1 MKKDYYDILGI
12 KKDASQDEIKKAFRK
27 AAHAH
32 HPDKQGGNAD
42 KFKEANEAYG
52 VLSDDKKRQ
61 QYDQF
66 GHAGAN
72 MGGPGG
78 QGGAG
83 FNPNDFGFDFSGFQQ
98 GGGFQGGFGQNG
110 GVEFDL
116 GDIFGDVFGGGRR
129 SQPKRGHDISVD
141 VDLSFEEA
149 VFGVEKSFR
158 IHKTSTC
165 PDCSGS
171 GAKAGSKMKTCDVC
185 KGAGKVK
192 EMKRS
197 ILGTFATTKT
207 CENCHGAGKVP
218 EEKCHTCHGSGV
230 LERDQEIKVK
240 IPAGLENGETVRL
253 AGGGEA
259 VTHGQSGDLY
269 IKVHVDEH
277 SIWRKEGHNLV
288 TELDVKLSDALLGAA
303 YPLKTLDGDISLK
316 IPEGIAFGE
325 VLRVKGKG
333 VPINGTGPTAKH
345 RGDILVKVNIVMPR
359 RLSKDAKRVVEG
371 LKNEGV

>member
-1 MKKDYYDILGI
+1 MKKDYYEILGV

-27 AAHAH
+27 AAHSH

-72 MGGPGG
+72 MGGSGFGGG
-78 QGGAG
+78 QGAG

-98 GGGFQGGFGQNG
+98 GGGFGQGGN
-110 GVEFDL
+110 VEFDL

-129 SQPKRGHDISVD
+129 QQAKRGHDISVD
-141 VDLSFEEA
+141 ADLSFEEA
-149 VFGVEKSFR
+149 VFGVEKTFN
-158 IHKTSTC
+158 IHKTSSC

-171 GAKAGSKMKTCDVC
+171 GAQTGSKMKTCDVC

-207 CENCHGAGKVP
+207 CEQCHGAGKVP

-230 LERDQEIKVK
+230 LERNQEIKVK
-240 IPAGLENGETVRL
+240 LPAGLEEGETVRL
-253 AGGGEA
+253 TGGGEA
-259 VTHGQSGDLY
+259 VAHGTTGDLY
-269 IKVHVDEH
+269 IKVHVEEH
-277 SIWRKEGHNLV
+277 DIWRKEGHNLV
-288 TELDVKLSDALLGAA
+288 TDLDVKLSDALLGAS
-303 YPLKTLDGDISLK
+303 YELETLDGTISLK
-316 IPEGIAFGE
+316 IPEGIGFGE

-333 VPINGTGPTAKH
+333 VPTSGTGPSAKH
-345 RGDILVKVNIVMPR
+345 RGDILVKVNIVMPK
-359 RLSKDAKRVVEG
+359 RLSKDARKAIEG
-371 LKNEGV
+371 LKGEGM